1 MLIST
6 DLPLNRDKFAQND
19 QILTITGATWLDYQ
33 NFDSLEYPGY
43 RVSFF
48 NGEITIVSPGRNH
61 ERIAAVI
68 NRLIIAYCEKY
79 ELQDFP
85 FGQTRLNVWGQ
96 AGREAAEARVDERRK
111 GMSAKTPD
119 LAYAFNS
126 DKDLPDLV
134 VEVILSSGEVETLKS
149 SYTNIG
155 IAELWIWKE
164 NEITFYSLDRDR
176 YVVVRA
182 SKLLTAIESESLV
195 KYVNRGLSES
205 PLVIKKDFLKVI

>member
-1 MLIST
+1 MLISM

-68 NRLIIAYCEKY
+68 NRLIVAYCEKY

-85 FGQTRLNVWGQ
+85 FGQTRLNLWGQ
-96 AGREAAEARVDERRK
+96 AGRE
-111 GMSAKTPD
+111 PD

-134 VEVILSSGEVETLKS
+134 IEVIFSSGEVETLKS
-149 SYTNIG
+149 SYINIG
-155 IAELWIWKE
+155 ITELWIWKE
-164 NEITFYSLDRDR
+164 NE
-176 YVVVRA
+176 A
-182 SKLLTAIESESLV
+182 LLI
-195 KYVNRGLSES
+195 
-205 PLVIKKDFLKVI
+205 